1 MLSKRAN
8 ISNDFV
14 WLTGKRTE
22 KELRS
27 FKTAAATIATAAE
40 IGNPAAM
47 IIAVAAETD
56 EAAMI
61 AAAVAEAAAAV
72 AEAVSAVEGV
82 APAAGDGDRTGGRV
96 GAASGKPDSPIP
108 TFPVHRARHAQT
120 RQKAARLRPQ
130 SAVAKVDKTARI
142 RKRGPTTTRAVE
154 RKMAAAEGMEEQLR
168 SAGRRSLFTGN
179 RHAKAQMP
187 GLIREDTKYQY
198 IFHKILTFSLV
209 VIRFLKD
216 LRLERF

>member
-8 ISNDFV
+8 KDNDFV

-72 AEAVSAVEGV
+72 AEVVSAVEGV
-82 APAAGDGDRTGGRV
+82 APGDGDRTGGKV

-154 RKMAAAEGMEEQLR
+154 RKMAAAAAEGMEEQLR

-179 RHAKAQMP
+179 RHAKAQML

-198 IFHKILTFSLV
+198 IFHKILTFSSV

>member
-154 RKMAAAEGMEEQLR
+154 RKMAAAAAEGMEEQLR

-187 GLIREDTKYQY
+187 GLIREDTK
-198 IFHKILTFSLV
+198 
-209 VIRFLKD
+209 
-216 LRLERF
+216 